1 MEKYNNIKYTFK
13 QAKRMLYVHKGK
25 LQMGLPEWDKGE
37 SIRVY
42 QKPDVKACIYQAYRT
57 LNPELPKEELYLPDD
72 MYVSHLKICELVK
85 HNLGDALM
93 TEPFLYKHTVLIG
106 NITGTVVVKN
116 NPWTPTLKETK
127 RKDWILYKL

>member
-13 QAKRMLYVHKGK
+13 QAKRMLYTHRGK

-42 QKPDVKACIYQAYRT
+42 NKPDVKNAIYQAYRT

-72 MYVSHLKICELVK
+72 MYLTHLRICKLTES
-85 HNLGDALM
+85 NLGDALM
-93 TEPFLYKHTVLIG
+93 TSSFLYKHTVLIG
-106 NITGTVVVKN
+106 NITGTVGVRN
-116 NPWTPTLKETK
+116 TPWTPTLKEAK
-127 RKDWILYKL
+127 RRDWILYKL